1 MNLKLSAKFQP
12 SVTLSCGEG
21 RPACR
26 TGRGEVA
33 LNSRKITSWF
43 LFLCLT
49 IGAFTANAQD
59 YKKQY
64 RTAKELFDAA
74 KYSEAMHAFKSLTVY
89 DRDNQFS
96 EYASFYY
103 AMSAY
108 RLGYA
113 TVAKDMLLQIKS
125 LYPQWEQLDEVNYT
139 LCKIYFDQKE
149 YFQARL
155 LLDQVRGTSFQEDLQ
170 NLKLAYISQ
179 IEDAETLH
187 MMLEEH
193 PDDAVVA
200 KILVKRLGQQAYH
213 LQDTLLID
221 SLINHFY
228 FSKEEL
234 ISKKVVRPL
243 KKDTVRVALILPF
256 LAATLEPSP
265 VKKRNQIILELYQ
278 GMKLAADTLSKSGI
292 QLKLMAY
299 DNERN
304 VASTRKIVNEEE
316 LRQSDLLVGPFFQE
330 EAKPILDFSMSNQ
343 INVIV
348 SPLSNNSDFVHQNP
362 YSFLFQPSHESIG
375 RSSAELALR
384 MTRKKN
390 CFVYYGETVK
400 DSVMAANFIAR
411 ASELEIKVLHAQR
424 ITRESSG
431 SILSKLASATEYDE
445 WKNPLQFSLKKDSI
459 GCIFVASSNELIYS
473 KVINSVETRGDSILV
488 IGQEEWLDESSVD
501 FARFER
507 IRIALAAPNFRSLA
521 NPAFHHFRVR
531 YINRHGV
538 LPTEYACVGY
548 EFIMVMGQLMDRYG
562 VNFLQTIDEG
572 NFVQGPMSIGLSLSP
587 QRDNRL
593 VPFVSFKSG
602 KLVKV
607 D

>member
-1 MNLKLSAKFQP
+1 MMLK
-12 SVTLSCGEG
+12 
-21 RPACR
+21 
-26 TGRGEVA
+26 
-33 LNSRKITSWF
+33 SRKILFQILF
-43 LFLCLT
+43 LFLA
-49 IGAFTANAQD
+49 GGVFTATAQD
-59 YKKQY
+59 YRKQY

-113 TVAKDMLLQIKS
+113 TVAKDMLLQIKN

-139 LCKIYFDQKE
+139 LCKIYFDQQE

-155 LLDQVRGTSFQEDLQ
+155 LMDQVKDTSFQDDLQ

-179 IEDAETLH
+179 IEDAETLR

-193 PDDAVVA
+193 TDDAVVA

-213 LQDTLLID
+213 LQDTLLMD
-221 SLINHFY
+221 SLINHFHL
-228 FSKEEL
+228 SKEEL
-234 ISKKVVRPL
+234 ISKKVVRPI

-256 LAATLEPSP
+256 MVATLEPSP
-265 VKKRNQIILELYQ
+265 VRKRNQVILELYQ
-278 GMKLAADTLSKSGI
+278 GMRLAADTLSKSGI
-292 QLKLMAY
+292 QLTLMAY

-304 VASTRKIVNEEE
+304 AVTTRKILSEEE
-316 LRQSDLLVGPFFQE
+316 LRQADLLVGPFFQE
-330 EAKPILDFSMSNQ
+330 EAKPIIEFSLANQ
-343 INVIV
+343 INVV
-348 SPLSNNSDFVHQNP
+348 VNPLSNNSDYVNQNP
-362 YSFLFQPSHESIG
+362 YGFLFQPSHESIG

-400 DSVMAANFIAR
+400 DSVMAANFISR

-424 ITRESSG
+424 ISRESSG

-521 NPAFHHFRVR
+521 NPAFHHFRVK

-572 NFVQGPMSIGLSLSP
+572 NFVQGPMSTGLSLSP

-593 VPFVSFKSG
+593 VPFVSFKDG

-607 D
+607 E